1 MSRAISGMVRTK
13 LVRSGLYTPGV
24 ALSTTEFAILGLLSG
39 GECSGYD
46 LKKSAEAGIGY
57 VWTAAKSQVYAVL
70 PRLVAGG
77 YATAKHVRQE
87 RFPDKQVYRITRR
100 GEEAFGVWL
109 EEPVDYFSSR
119 SPFLLK
125 VFFGEK
131 MSRECSSGTSGAS
144 ARPRRRS
151 SPSTARSRRG
161 SRTTTQLLRLR
172 DIALGDRAGAGVD
185 PLGRRLSR
193 GARSAMRWVVAAA
206 AALVLVPSATAY
218 KNPTPGRA
226 LVVQI
231 AGMHRAKVTYRGGL
245 DVYRPRSAKGRL
257 PAVLL
262 GGRRG
267 RRRRSAGRS

>member
-1 MSRAISGMVRTK
+1 MVRTE

-39 GECSGYD
+39 GEWSGYD

-100 GEEAFGVWL
+100 GEDAFGAWL

-131 MSRECSSGTSGAS
+131 MSRDVLVAHV
-144 ARPRRRS
+144 RRKRE
-151 SPSTARSRRG
+151 
-161 SRTTTQLLRLR
+161 
-172 DIALGDRAGAGVD
+172 
-185 PLGRRLSR
+185 
-193 GARSAMRWVVAAA
+193 AAA
-206 AALVLVPSATAY
+206 DELAEYREIEKQIKNDERSYFGYATLRWGIAQA
-218 KNPTPGRA
+218 RA
-226 LVVQI
+226 WIRWADGFLEELE
-231 AGMHRAKVTYRGGL
+231 AR
-245 DVYRPRSAKGRL
+245 
-257 PAVLL
+257 
-262 GGRRG
+262 
-267 RRRRSAGRS
+267 